1 MTPSY
6 WGIVEAI
13 VSKRGRTPKEYP
25 FFEGLWK
32 ALDESRGLIFLK
44 APTGAGKTEACLS
57 PFLYDLISGERRW
70 HSMIYVLP
78 TRSLVHNMFKRFCKA
93 LRACREDFYEPKHVI
108 IDYDYGG
115 FLPFKPFIEGD
126 ITVTT
131 YDTLMYTFYGFRSY
145 GHHLFLSIGKVAGS
159 LVVLDEA
166 QLLQDNNWYALS
178 LLPYHIANL
187 LVAGATVLV
196 MSATLPR
203 ILIEETEHSVRI
215 CKVPPSYEVIE
226 ADPKKH
232 DISRGELTVSLR
244 DGSLTSSLSDVVER
258 CEKPVL
264 LIFNTVERAVNAY
277 KWLKEEGH
285 SNVVLLHSRLIRRV
299 RKERE
304 TLFEE
309 VQDPDGPE
317 GERRGGPQDQDLL
330 VVATQVVEAGIDFD
344 FRTVATE
351 ICPIDSLIQR
361 LGRCARRSGTKGL
374 ALVFKDEE
382 QAEGVYPRDV
392 IERTSEVLDEWQL
405 AESVRNVGVATELV
419 DKVYAK
425 DVVERLRFEVS
436 SYLQGALSFIKTF
449 FPDQVYVEKSVLRK
463 VALNLVKLGMELR
476 CLLLPQELYQKVLA
490 CCEGGAKGK
499 ASIDRPLRECLELL
513 TEHTLSLSVPMIG
526 PRERMEIPSLKHRIG
541 DKEYY
546 LLLSLRTKEIR
557 TEEEL
562 EVAEDA
568 SSRQERFATLEIT
581 MVDDLSKLLSRD
593 VELVHPLIINPYYY
607 EELDGYH
614 LGLVKPYGKG
624 Q

>member
-1 MTPSY
+1 
-6 WGIVEAI
+6 
-13 VSKRGRTPKEYP
+13 
-25 FFEGLWK
+25 
-32 ALDESRGLIFLK
+32 
-44 APTGAGKTEACLS
+44 
-57 PFLYDLISGERRW
+57 
-70 HSMIYVLP
+70 
-78 TRSLVHNMFKRFCKA
+78 
-93 LRACREDFYEPKHVI
+93 
-108 IDYDYGG
+108 
-115 FLPFKPFIEGD
+115 
-126 ITVTT
+126 
-131 YDTLMYTFYGFRSY
+131 
-145 GHHLFLSIGKVAGS
+145 LSIGKVAGS

-203 ILIEETEHSVRI
+203 ILIEETERSARI

-232 DISRGELTVSLR
+232 DISRGELTVSFR
-244 DGSLTSSLSDVVER
+244 DGSLTSSLPDVVEE
-258 CEKPVL
+258 CEKPAL

-304 TLFEE
+304 TLFEKE
-309 VQDPDGPE
+309 VQEGPE
-317 GERRGGPQDQDLL
+317 EKCRGGPQDQDLL

-351 ICPIDSLIQR
+351 VCPIDSLIQR

-374 ALVFKDEE
+374 ALIFKDEE

-392 IERTSEVLDEWQL
+392 IGRTLKVLDEWQL

-425 DVVERLRFEVS
+425 DVVERLRSGVS
-436 SYLQGALSFIKTF
+436 NYLQGALSFIKTF
-449 FPDQVYVEKSVLRK
+449 FPDQVYVERSVLRED
-463 VALNLVKLGMELR
+463 ALNLVRLGMELR
-476 CLLLPQELYQKVLA
+476 CLLLPQELYQEVLA

-513 TEHTLSLSVPMIG
+513 TERTLSLSVPMIK
-526 PRERMEIPSLKHRIG
+526 PREHMEIPSLKHRIG
-541 DKEYY
+541 GKEYY
-546 LLLSLRTKEIR
+546 LLLSLHTKEIR

-568 SSRQERFATLEIT
+568 SSRRERFATLEIT
-581 MVDDLSKLLSRD
+581 MVDDLPKLLNRG